1 MNIKKIIAILLA
13 FVVLVVALEF
23 SAITDFFGVGDDNTE
38 VVVEIEQGEGLKS
51 IAQKLEEKGII
62 NHKNLFY
69 LYAKSKASG
78 FQYGGH
84 VFTPEMSYREVA
96 LELLTPGNAD
106 TVSVAIPEG
115 YELRLI
121 AQAFAKTGIV
131 TEDEF
136 MKAASNVPAESYGFL
151 TGGLDNLEGYLF
163 PATYEVAVNSS
174 AEDIVTNM
182 LNAFEKVYTDEH
194 IKRAKELGMS
204 HHDVVTLASIIEREA
219 ANEAEHKKVAGVFY
233 NRINDGMKL
242 QSCATVQYILK
253 ERKPVLSIADT
264 EIDSP
269 YNTYMYEGLP
279 PGPIASPGKSA
290 IDAVLW
296 PEQHGYYYFVA
307 KADGSGHIFSRTFEE
322 HQRAVSQNQ

>member
-1 MNIKKIIAILLA
+1 MKIRNIITILLA
-13 FVVLVVALEF
+13 TVVLVTVLEF
-23 SAITDFFGVGDDNTE
+23 STIKDFLGIGDDNTE
-38 VVVEIEQGEGLKS
+38 VVVDVEQGEGLKS

-62 NHKNLFY
+62 EHKNIFY

-84 VFTPEMSYREVA
+84 IFTPDMSYREVA
-96 LELLTPGNAD
+96 FELSTAGNSD
-106 TVSVAIPEG
+106 TVSVVIPEG

-121 AQAFAKTGIV
+121 AQAYAKTGIV
-131 TEDEF
+131 TAGEF
-136 MKAASNVPAESYGFL
+136 MKAASEVPVESYGFL
-151 TGGLDNLEGYLF
+151 TKGLDDLEGYLF
-163 PATYEVAVNSS
+163 PATYDVAINST
-174 AEDIVTNM
+174 AETIVDNM
-182 LNAFEKVYTDEH
+182 LEAFANVYTDEH
-194 IKRAKELGMS
+194 IKKAKELGMS
-204 HHDVVTLASIIEREA
+204 THDIITLASIIEREA

-233 NRINDGMKL
+233 NRIKDGMKL

-290 IDAVLW
+290 IDAALW
-296 PEQHGYYYFVA
+296 PEEHDYYYFVA
-307 KADGSGHIFSRTFEE
+307 KSDGSGHVFSKTFEE